1 MDQFHQELWSFRQEI
16 LPASLSQNTKIK
28 VQDAGPFSA
37 DAHDI
42 GHSYISASLLS
53 HIGSQPEFADNQAE
67 GDASEE
73 KSKNDVKYENH
84 LKSGN

>member
-1 MDQFHQELWSFRQEI
+1 M
-16 LPASLSQNTKIK
+16 P
-28 VQDAGPFSA
+28 GPFPPMRMTLVIPIFPLPCCRTSVPNQ
-37 DAHDI
+37 
-42 GHSYISASLLS
+42 SF
-53 HIGSQPEFADNQAE
+53 PDNQAE

>member
-1 MDQFHQELWSFRQEI
+1 MDQFHQELWSSGKKYCQPAFRKI
-16 LPASLSQNTKIK
+16 QNKG
-28 VQDAGPFSA
+28 QDAGTFSA

-42 GHSYISASLLS
+42 GHSYIPASLLS